1 MLGIMSVSQASVGTL
16 YQSPFNYILWT
27 QPGGPGTTVYP
38 QQENAI
44 YDPPQ
49 NPIPPGIFFSESSGL
64 WFAGCGHNMDTWHIF
79 TDYDDTTNMSAA
91 VITCNLCSYIVQI
104 IEPRER
110 IDDVMQFPIIVG

>member
-1 MLGIMSVSQASVGTL
+1 L

-64 WFAGCGHNMDTWHIF
+64 WFAGCGHNYDALHIF
-79 TDYDDTTNMSAA
+79 MDYDTDTGTQAA
-91 VITCNLCSYIVQI
+91 VGCCPLCSYIQLVI
-104 IEPRER
+104 SPYSAIS
-110 IDDVMQFPIIVG
+110 DMMMYPIIVS